1 MGIKCLILALAIA
14 ACFCLTAMGQ
24 GPKNVII
31 EPEFSGDY
39 LSGSQIR
46 EEVGW
51 GQYDNPNESSLS
63 FRNESLFIIR
73 KDTGMSPNVPDRGV
87 RSPAVVGRAGVA
99 MAAGSWTLT
108 LNDLDKRYLKLELY
122 QSGDAVFGSGELAE
136 GAIVTP
142 VTAGGSVLGN
152 QLALF
157 VIPAGSQNMYRL
169 SLTIQAGSM
178 NGDYIFTAPGV
189 NQPGV
194 AFGSMI
200 PPQSAPVAQQT
211 APAIQASQ
219 AVQTQPAAM
228 PGAFPVS

>member
-1 MGIKCLILALAIA
+1 MGIKCCILALALA
-14 ACFCLTAMGQ
+14 ACLCMAAMVQ
-24 GPKNVII
+24 AV
-31 EPEFSGDY
+31 EPQVSEDY

-46 EEVGW
+46 DEVGW
-51 GQYDNPNESSLS
+51 GEYTDVNDSSLS

-73 KDTGMSPNVPDRGV
+73 KDTGMSPNVPEMGV
-87 RSPAVVGRAGVA
+87 RSPAIVGRMGVA
-99 MAAGSWTLT
+99 MAAGSWALT
-108 LNDLDKRYLKLELY
+108 LNDLDKKYLKLNLY

-136 GAIVTP
+136 GAAVTP

-178 NGDYIFTAPGV
+178 NGDYIFAAPGV

-194 AFGSMI
+194 SFGSMI

-211 APAIQASQ
+211 APAIQAPQVLQ
-219 AVQTQPAAM
+219 AQ
-228 PGAFPVS
+228 PGAMTGPLPSA